1 MHHSMDMVRKAPRP
15 KGCAS
20 SSLVGMSRCQGAARI
35 TWHGVAPRAAYLLM
49 GVLVSSSVSAQSV
62 SETPQARS
70 YGEGA
75 SPVGRWRV
83 GNAPL
88 VVIGGSAAPGPT
100 EFQMVGAITPLGQ
113 GDIAIADI
121 YAAEIRVFDTHG
133 RHVRTMGRRGR
144 GPGEFGGIFGL
155 WRVGD
160 SLAAMDGAGVVQLFG
175 DDGRYVRTVP
185 RPSALGLRVTR
196 IGYLK
201 NGSFI
206 GFVLD
211 PPEKLPRGRSTRL
224 LTLLRVDPDGS
235 VERLTRFPAMHVVRQ
250 GTGTRP
256 ETVIYGPQM
265 VAAVLSDR
273 VCLGFPDVAY
283 RFTCMDDHGKTLVN
297 VIRKAGRPRLVTS
310 ADKEIY
316 FHLALDSANAGP
328 ENAEWRSQRRKSS
341 VFAERMAPFGRMVV
355 SNNDELWVGPVLP
368 AEWAT
373 FPNPVPPEPTVWS
386 VYSREGDWLSDVTLP
401 ARFRLVAVDGG
412 RVIGLVLEPGGT
424 ETIVAYPLFRKE
436 IQPSRK
442 GDR

>member
-1 MHHSMDMVRKAPRP
+1 
-15 KGCAS
+15 
-20 SSLVGMSRCQGAARI
+20 
-35 TWHGVAPRAAYLLM
+35 M
-49 GVLVSSSVSAQSV
+49 GVLVSSTVAAQPVPDKS
-62 SETPQARS
+62 QARS
-70 YGEGA
+70 YSDGA
-75 SPVGRWRV
+75 SPVGRWRI
-83 GNAPL
+83 GTDPL
-88 VVIGGSAAPGPT
+88 VVIGGSAATGPA
-100 EFQMVGAITPLGQ
+100 EFQMIGAVTSLGQ

-121 YAAEIRVFDTHG
+121 YAAEIRVFDSRG
-133 RHVRTMGRRGR
+133 GHVRTMGRRGR

-160 SLAAMDGAGVVQLFG
+160 SLAAMDGVGVVQVFG

-201 NGSFI
+201 NGSFV

-224 LTLLRVDPDGS
+224 LTLLRVDPDGA
-235 VERLTRFPAMHVVRQ
+235 VERLMRFPAMHVVRR
-250 GTGTRP
+250 GIATRP

-273 VCLGFPDVAY
+273 VCLGFPDMAY
-283 RFTCMDDHGKTLVN
+283 RFTCMDDHGKTLVD
-297 VIRKAGRPRLVTS
+297 VIRKAGRPRLVTGT
-310 ADKEIY
+310 DKEIY

-341 VFAERMAPFGRMVV
+341 VFAERMAPFGRMVA
-355 SNNDELWVGPVLP
+355 SGDDELWIGPVVP

-386 VYSREGDWLSDVTLP
+386 VYSKEGGWLSDVTLP
-401 ARFRLVAVDGG
+401 AHFRLVAVDGG
-412 RVIGLVLEPGGT
+412 RVIGLMLEPGEGV
-424 ETIVAYPLFRKE
+424 ETIVAYPLFKQQAHPGRRG
-436 IQPSRK
+436 S
-442 GDR
+442 G